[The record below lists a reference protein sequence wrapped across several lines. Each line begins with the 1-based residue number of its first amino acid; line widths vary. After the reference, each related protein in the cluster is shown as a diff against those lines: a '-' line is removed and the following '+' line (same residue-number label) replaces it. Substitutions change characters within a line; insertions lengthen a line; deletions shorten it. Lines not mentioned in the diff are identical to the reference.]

1 MKTDKKREARNNY
14 VIKTLKTLSKR
25 IKEDMPIEEKQKL
38 MDTIYSQLDKA
49 AKKGVI
55 HKRTASRRK
64 SRLALFMSKAAN
76 VKETET
82 KKVTKTTKTAKPKAV
97 KKTKSE

>member
-14 VIKTLKTLSKR
+14 VKRTIKTLAKKFRSEL
-25 IKEDMPIEEKQKL
+25 PVEEKQKML
-38 MDTIYSQLDKA
+38 DTLYAQLDKA

-64 SRLALFMSKAAN
+64 SRLAASLN
-76 VKETET
+76 KELS
-82 KKVTKTTKTAKPKAV
+82 TAKK
-97 KKTKSE
+97 